1 MEPDR
6 ATAATSVGRYLVYA
20 GPLVWAV
27 LIVFHPNPSGDSP
40 YEDITGDVNRWLV
53 IHVGQLILTPF
64 LFLAVWRLLDDLS
77 STAARVSRAALVVW
91 TVFFTAYDSL
101 QGVATGVLIRR
112 ANDLAGEEQAAV
124 GRAIDF
130 LVEDSQLAGN
140 ISAIG
145 LVAGAAWLTVAIAA
159 AIALH
164 KAGAGWAVVVAACLS
179 VLVAVHTAAAAIGY
193 LALFLAG
200 ILRERQR
207 TRSAIGAPA
216 VT

>member
-1 MEPDR
+1 M
-6 ATAATSVGRYLVYA
+6 
-20 GPLVWAV
+20 
-27 LIVFHPNPSGDSP
+27 
-40 YEDITGDVNRWLV
+40 
-53 IHVGQLILTPF
+53 TPF

-77 STAARVSRAALVVW
+77 STAARISRASLVVW

-200 ILRERQR
+200 VLRERQR
-207 TRSAIGAPA
+207 TRSAIEVPA
-216 VT
+216 IT

>member
-1 MEPDR
+1 MHPHR
-6 ATAATSVGRYLVYA
+6 ATSETSVGRYFAYA

-40 YEDITGDVNRWLV
+40 YGGIAGDVDRWLV

-77 STAARVSRAALVVW
+77 STAAMVSRCALVVW

-101 QGVATGVLIRR
+101 QGVATGILTRY
-112 ANDLAGEEQAAV
+112 ANDLAGDEQAAV

-130 LVEDSQLAGN
+130 IVEDSQLAGN

-164 KAGAGWAVVVAACLS
+164 KAGAGRAVVVAACLS
-179 VLVAVHTAAAAIGY
+179 VLVAVHTAPAALGY

-200 ILRERQR
+200 VLRERQR
-207 TRSAIGAPA
+207 TAPGFEAPA
-216 VT
+216 VA